1 MIYFPKFQLQ
11 FYNLYDLVV
20 TVASAM
26 VLLRVIKNYKSSS
39 DYSAGIH
46 ATRLY
51 KYFQKIERTEAYYQ
65 TWN

>member
-11 FYNLYDLVV
+11 FYNLYDLVL

-26 VLLRVIKNYKSSS
+26 VLLRVIKKKNYKSSS
-39 DYSAGIH
+39 DCSAGIH

-51 KYFQKIERTEAYYQ
+51 KYFQKIERTEAYY
-65 TWN
+65 

>member
-11 FYNLYDLVV
+11 FYNLYDLVL

-26 VLLRVIKNYKSSS
+26 VLLRVIKKNYKSSS

-51 KYFQKIERTEAYYQ
+51 KYFQKIERTEAYY
-65 TWN
+65 